1 MKYINEETQVIIDVN
16 SKITGGGWKR
26 YIEPKEEVEEE
37 ESPKEKVEEKKTT
50 KPKGR
55 KTKK

>member
-1 MKYINEETQVIIDVN
+1 MKYINEETKVIIDVS

-26 YIEPKEEVEEE
+26 YIDPKEEVEEQ
-37 ESPKEKVEEKKTT
+37 ESPKEKVEGKKTT

>member
-26 YIEPKEEVEEE
+26 YIEPKEEVEEQ

-50 KPKGR
+50 K
-55 KTKK
+55 